1 MDNASKALTMAG
13 SVLIALLVIGALL
26 LMFNNLSSYQQ
37 GGIQDTRELQI
48 IEFNNQFSTFD
59 RNNIRG
65 NELYSLLNKVI
76 DYNKRKT
83 IEGDDGAIEIGYEP
97 MTIKFSLK
105 SKDGTKDRKSF
116 TIDNISR
123 LFTTNDYIV
132 EKNANTFEDYVEE
145 EIGDIEQKYGKNI
158 LIKLTT
164 GITRIFIDE
173 TSETKKN
180 EAINSFNNISTK
192 VKIDDFDD
200 IKSGSETREEI
211 YKYYEFIQFKRA
223 NFDCTSCEYDKN
235 TGRIIK
241 MEFVFNGKFQ

>member
-37 GGIQDTRELQI
+37 GGIQDTRGLQI

-83 IEGDDGAIEIGYEP
+83 IEGDEGAIEIGYEP
-97 MTIKFSLK
+97 MTVKFSLK

-200 IKSGSETREEI
+200 IKSGSEIREEI